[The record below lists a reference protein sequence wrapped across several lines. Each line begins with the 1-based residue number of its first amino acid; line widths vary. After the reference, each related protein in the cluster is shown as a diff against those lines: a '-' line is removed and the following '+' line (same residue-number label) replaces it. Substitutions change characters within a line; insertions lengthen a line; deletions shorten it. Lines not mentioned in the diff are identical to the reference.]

1 MSDMRTAED
10 GQDAMDEIRAAS
22 DQMIQAQLEEERQKG
37 ILEVLLRVADFM
49 PANARFLA
57 RELGLSDELER
68 RIK

>member
-1 MSDMRTAED
+1 MNGMRTSED
-10 GQDAMDEIRAAS
+10 GQDAMDEIRSAS
-22 DQMIQAQLEEERQKG
+22 DQMLQAQMEGERQKG
-37 ILEVLLRVADFM
+37 ILEVLMRVADFM